1 MGSAALMPWR
11 WGNDEWVGR
20 WGCDGWVARLRICF
34 MRSGWR
40 YWYLQW
46 YQVSLSLAQPRYAL
60 SPSSSSSSSSS
71 PNYPRHEVFGNQ
83 EQRLSSVMSGWLLG
97 EGGRGVRGVTG
108 RCFECGGA
116 GGGNE
121 LFGKSGLSWWWL
133 RRLRR

>member
-1 MGSAALMPWR
+1 MGYAALMPWR

-20 WGCDGWVARLRICF
+20 WRGGCNGWVARLRICF

-71 PNYPRHEVFGNQ
+71 SPPNYPRHEVFGNQ

-97 EGGRGVRGVTG
+97 GW
-108 RCFECGGA
+108 A
-116 GGGNE
+116 GGGNK
-121 LFGKSGLSWWWL
+121 LFGKKLFGKLRLSWWWW